1 MFNLKSIDFS
11 TVFTS
16 VTTYVRNVLRV
27 VYQIVRDTVHS
38 FSRSAAVEA
47 TAGLAYF
54 SFFSFF
60 PLLLILVAAASSW
73 LTEEAARYH
82 AMDYFTDIFP
92 ISPDLVQAMLQ
103 TLVDQRVSS
112 TLVSGIGLLWA
123 ASGYFNLLVR
133 NVNRAWPDLKPRP
146 FVRTRLEALGIVV
159 LLGMLFIVSIIATS
173 AVELMD
179 ALNLPLWEELFNSV
193 PLRRVLSNL
202 FPMIVRLCLL
212 WGLYYW
218 VPKTRVDWRASLISA
233 SIVTAGWR
241 LITAVLT
248 WYLSSRFAHYNV
260 VYGSLGTTIASL
272 MWLYFSNYIL
282 VLGAHL
288 TASIAR
294 NWGILQHRLT
304 VGATPPHWYFRK
316 HLPTHQDRLD

>member
-1 MFNLKSIDFS
+1 MFNLKSIDLS
-11 TVFTS
+11 TVFSS

-60 PLLLILVAAASSW
+60 PLLLILVATASSW
-73 LTEEAARYH
+73 LTEEAARHH
-82 AMDYFTDIFP
+82 ALVYFTDIFP

-103 TLVDQRVSS
+103 TLVDRRVTS
-112 TLVSGIGLLWA
+112 TLVSGVGLLWA
-123 ASGYFNLLVR
+123 ASGYFSLLVR

-179 ALNLPLWEELFNSV
+179 ALNLPLWEELFNNA

-202 FPMIVRLCLL
+202 FPMITRLCLL

-218 VPKTRVDWRASLISA
+218 VPKTQVDWRASLISA
-233 SIVTAGWR
+233 STVTAGWR
-241 LITAVLT
+241 LITTVLT
-248 WYLSSRFAHYNV
+248 WYLSSRFARYNL

-294 NWGILQHRLT
+294 NWGFLQHRLT

>member
-1 MFNLKSIDFS
+1 MSNLKQAGFS
-11 TVFTS
+11 KLFTTLPVYLKKVS
-16 VTTYVRNVLRV
+16 RV
-27 VYQIVRDTVHS
+27 VYQIVRDMVYS

-54 SFFSFF
+54 SLFSFF

-82 AMDYFTDIFP
+82 AVIYFTDIFP
-92 ISPDLVQAMLQ
+92 FSPDLVQAMFQ
-103 TLVDQRVSS
+103 TLVERRVSS
-112 TLVSGIGLLWA
+112 TLISGLGLLWA

-133 NVNRAWPDLKPRP
+133 SVNRAWPDLKPRP

-159 LLGMLFIVSIIATS
+159 LLGLLFIISLIATS
-173 AVELMD
+173 AVELMN
-179 ALNLPLWEELFNSV
+179 ALDLPLWNELFNSAL
-193 PLRRVLSNL
+193 LRRTLSDL
-202 FPMIVRLCLL
+202 FPMIARLCLL

-218 VPKTRVDWRASLISA
+218 VPKTSVDWRASLISA
-233 SIVTAGWR
+233 TVVTAGWR
-241 LITAVLT
+241 LLTIVLT
-248 WYLSSRFAHYNV
+248 WYLSSRFARYNL

-282 VLGAHL
+282 ILGAHL

-294 NWGILQHRLT
+294 NWGFLHHRSA
-304 VGATPPHWYFRK
+304 VGATPSVWYVGKPFSTD
-316 HLPTHQDRLD
+316 HDHSE